1 MLYIE
6 YTPICITTEQVR
18 EAIYLLMELDIAD
31 EIYYEV
37 RTCEVIGNYK
47 VWFISIKKMFIHTVD
62 VNELLEV
69 IKEQG
74 YYTVYTNRYW
84 RISVL

>member
-1 MLYIE
+1 MLYVE
-6 YTPICITTEQVR
+6 YTPMFIDAEQVR
-18 EAIYLLMELDIAD
+18 DAIYLLLDIDIAD

-47 VWFISIKKMFIHTVD
+47 VWFISIKKMFIHTVN
-62 VNELLEV
+62 VRELLDF

-84 RISVL
+84 RISVR